1 MDLLLIICKK
11 YFDLLRRDLFFD
23 QITQLILKNIDLKAA
38 PSSSSS
44 SIGSLQDTQLVD
56 QLKLK
61 NLKLFEEFARCLATT
76 ELRAMNGIDL
86 NLPITRDVV
95 ENMEIFKKLNVHLD
109 AAVEKAGISKGDL
122 NCVEMIGGASRI
134 PLISKI
140 VKDHFDGIEVGSHIN
155 GD

>member
-1 MDLLLIICKK
+1 
-11 YFDLLRRDLFFD
+11 
-23 QITQLILKNIDLKAA
+23 
-38 PSSSSS
+38 
-44 SIGSLQDTQLVD
+44 
-56 QLKLK
+56 
-61 NLKLFEEFARCLATT
+61 
-76 ELRAMNGIDL
+76 MNGIDL

-109 AAVEKAGISKGDL
+109 AAVEKAGISIGDL

>member
-1 MDLLLIICKK
+1 
-11 YFDLLRRDLFFD
+11 
-23 QITQLILKNIDLKAA
+23 
-38 PSSSSS
+38 
-44 SIGSLQDTQLVD
+44 
-56 QLKLK
+56 
-61 NLKLFEEFARCLATT
+61 
-76 ELRAMNGIDL
+76 MNGIDL